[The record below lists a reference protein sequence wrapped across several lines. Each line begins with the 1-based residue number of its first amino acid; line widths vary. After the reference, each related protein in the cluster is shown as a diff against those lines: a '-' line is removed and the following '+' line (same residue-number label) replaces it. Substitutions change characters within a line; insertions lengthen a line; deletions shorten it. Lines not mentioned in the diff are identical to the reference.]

1 MTTLAVSRSI
11 GRVGSKC
18 IAAIV
23 LGAVLLTVQ
32 PARAQQGEHWVG
44 TWAAASVG
52 RPQNPAPPA
61 VPLAPPPGQ
70 AQPGQT
76 VPPAP
81 TPFMHFDNQTLRQI
95 VHTSIGGRRVRVVLS
110 NAFGT
115 SPLTVGAA
123 HLALR
128 DKDSAIAPASDRAV
142 TFSGRPTMAIPAGA
156 VLFSDPVDLGV
167 PSMADLAIDLY
178 LPASTNISAPLTIHG
193 GALQTSYV
201 SETGNHAGRA
211 AFPVVATTQSW
222 FLVSRVEVMAPQS
235 VGAIVA
241 YGDSITDGS
250 RSTPD
255 TNNRWPDHL
264 ARRLLAL
271 PAPLAVLNAGI
282 GGNRVLN
289 EGAFQAGINAV
300 ARFDRDVLQQTGVTH
315 VIVLEGINDIGNA
328 RDNPTPTAEDLIA
341 AHKQLIERAHTRG
354 LRIFGATLTPFEGAA
369 YFTQVGEA
377 KRQAVN
383 QWIRTS
389 RAYDG
394 VIDFDEAT
402 RDPSHPTRF
411 LLHYESGDHLHPSDA
426 GYRAMGDAIDLALFK
441 VAPAVTRTVG
451 R

>member
-1 MTTLAVSRSI
+1 
-11 GRVGSKC
+11 
-18 IAAIV
+18 
-23 LGAVLLTVQ
+23 
-32 PARAQQGEHWVG
+32 
-44 TWAAASVG
+44 
-52 RPQNPAPPA
+52 
-61 VPLAPPPGQ
+61 
-70 AQPGQT
+70 
-76 VPPAP
+76 
-81 TPFMHFDNQTLRQI
+81 MHFDNQTLRQI

-115 SPLTVGAA
+115 SALTVGATHVA
-123 HLALR
+123 VR
-128 DKDSAIAPASDRAV
+128 DKDSGIVGASGRAV
-142 TFSGRPTMAIPAGA
+142 TFSGRPTMTIPAGG
-156 VLFSDPVDLGV
+156 VLFSDPVDLQA

-178 LPASTNISAPLTIHG
+178 LPASTNIPAPLTIHG

-201 SETGNHAGRA
+201 SETGNHAGKA

-222 FLVSRVEVMAPQS
+222 FLLSRVEVMAPQS

-250 RSTPD
+250 RSTPN

-264 ARRLLAL
+264 ARRLQAL
-271 PAPLAVLNAGI
+271 PAPMAVLNAGI
-282 GGNRVLN
+282 GGNRVLS
-289 EGAFQAGINAV
+289 EGAFNAGINAI
-300 ARFDRDVLQQTGVTH
+300 ARFDRDVLQQTGATH

-341 AHKQLIERAHTRG
+341 AHKQLVERAHTRG
-354 LRIFGATLTPFEGAA
+354 LKVLGATLTPFEGAA

-389 RAYDG
+389 RTYDG

-402 RDPSHPTRF
+402 RDPGHPARF
-411 LLHYESGDHLHPSDA
+411 LPQYESGDHLHPADA
-426 GYRAMGDAIDLALFK
+426 GYRAMGEAIDLALFK
-441 VAPAVTRTVG
+441 VAPAATRSVA